1 MVSLSKPYMEPLL
14 SRTKTKSRCLIV
26 DGRVCVSAW
35 RALSVMD
42 AVASAATAA
51 PQQSRALRVR
61 MNNFLNMADAS
72 FKMDK

>member
-1 MVSLSKPYMEPLL
+1 
-14 SRTKTKSRCLIV
+14 LIV
-26 DGRVCVSAW
+26 DGRDCVSAW

-61 MNNFLNMADAS
+61 MSNFLNMADAS
-72 FKMDK
+72 FKMDE